1 MEVYST
7 EIVYTSVGLQV
18 TLAHA
23 PVSAEETYKLA
34 AFDHRA
40 AAATAPV
47 CSAVTRQSTSSRA
60 DRP

>member
-7 EIVYTSVGLQV
+7 EIVYTSVGLRV
-18 TLAHA
+18 TLAHARA
-23 PVSAEETYKLA
+23 PVSAEESYKLA

-47 CSAVTRQSTSSRA
+47 CSAVT
-60 DRP
+60 

>member
-7 EIVYTSVGLQV
+7 EIVYTSVRIQV
-18 TLAHA
+18 TLTHARTHARA

-34 AFDHRA
+34 A
-40 AAATAPV
+40 ATAPV
-47 CSAVTRQSTSSRA
+47 CSAVTPQSTSSRA